1 MVIFLIII
9 IVTIMVGSETKSR
22 AIGVKSNRTITC
34 GR

>member
-22 AIGVKSNRTITC
+22 AIGRSRVVDRS
-34 GR
+34 